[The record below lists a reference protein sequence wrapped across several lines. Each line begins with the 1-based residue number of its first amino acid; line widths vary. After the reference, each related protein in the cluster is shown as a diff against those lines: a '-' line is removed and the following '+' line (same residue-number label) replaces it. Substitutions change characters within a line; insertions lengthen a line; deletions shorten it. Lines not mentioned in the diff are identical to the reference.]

1 MATIR
6 VPVITEED
14 LGPAGLQELY
24 KLASRR
30 RREAREQVLCLV
42 QYALVHSLSGDDVEL
57 TREQLELLFASPEP
71 TAELVA

>member
-14 LGPAGLQELY
+14 LGPTGWRELHALAG
-24 KLASRR
+24 RR

-42 QYALVHSLSGDDVEL
+42 QYALAHSLNGEDVEL
-57 TREQLELLFASPEP
+57 TRDQLEVLFG
-71 TAELVA
+71 TAPELVA